1 MALAN
6 GAERFEE
13 EIKGKTRQICKNPV
27 CIYITQQGITQQDQM

>member
-1 MALAN
+1 MASAN

-27 CIYITQQGITQQDQM
+27 CNITQQGITQQDQM